1 MLAVCK
7 SDANDDLGAG
17 RPGTMGMNQSETL
30 LVVVDPVAPDPQAI
44 GQAAALLRA
53 GRLVAFPTETVYGLG
68 ANARD
73 PQAVARIYQAKG
85 RPASD
90 PLIVHIAALDQLG
103 QVALDVPEQALALA
117 QRFWPGP
124 LTLVLRRHPSIA
136 DTVAAGTSTVAVRM
150 PDHPV
155 ALALITAAG
164 VPVAAPS
171 ANLFARPSP
180 TTAQHVL
187 EDLAGRIDLVLDAGP
202 ARIGLESTVVNLSE
216 QPPVVLRPGGVPLE
230 ALRQAVP
237 GIELRA
243 RYLRPEQQEVAAPS
257 PGMLLKHYSPRA
269 ELLLFSG
276 PVEPVLV
283 QMRATVLHEQAH
295 GRRVGLLIPDEDQA
309 HFAGLPVELHALGP
323 QADLA
328 AVGAHLFDGL
338 RALDRRGVDLILARG
353 LAREGLGL
361 AIWDRLLRATEGRV
375 IVVEGAEA

>member
-1 MLAVCK
+1 
-7 SDANDDLGAG
+7 
-17 RPGTMGMNQSETL
+17 MNQPETL
-30 LVVVDPVAPDPQAI
+30 LVAVDPAAPDPEVIAR
-44 GQAAALLRA
+44 AAALLRA

-90 PLIVHIAALDQLG
+90 PLIVHIAALEQLA
-103 QVALDVPEQALALA
+103 QVALDVPAQALALA
-117 QRFWPGP
+117 RSFWPGP
-124 LTLVLRRHPSIA
+124 LTLVLRRHPVIA
-136 DTVAAGTSTVAVRM
+136 ENVAAGTPTVAVRM

-155 ALALITAAG
+155 ALALIAAAG

-187 EDLAGRIDLVLDAGP
+187 EDLAGRIDMVLDAGA
-202 ARIGLESTVVNLSE
+202 ARIGLESTVVSLSD
-216 QPPVVLRPGGVPLE
+216 QPPAVLRPGGVPLE
-230 ALRQAVP
+230 ALRRAVP

-243 RYLRPEQQEVAAPS
+243 RYLRPEQQQEAAPS

-276 PVEPVLV
+276 PVEPVLER
-283 QMRATVLHEQAH
+283 MRAVALRERAA
-295 GRRVGLLIPDEDQA
+295 GRRVGLLIPDEDQVR
-309 HFAGLPVELHALGP
+309 FADLPVELHSLGP
-323 QADLA
+323 RADLA
-328 AVGAHLFDGL
+328 AAAAHLFDGL
-338 RALDRRGVDLILARG
+338 RALDRLGVDLILARG

-375 IVVEGAEA
+375 IAVDEAGTGG

>member
-1 MLAVCK
+1 
-7 SDANDDLGAG
+7 
-17 RPGTMGMNQSETL
+17 MNQSQTL
-30 LVVVDPVAPDPQAI
+30 LVTVDLAAPDPVAIA
-44 GQAAALLRA
+44 QAAALLRA
-53 GRLVAFPTETVYGLG
+53 GGLVAFPTETVYGLG

-90 PLIVHIAALDQLG
+90 PLIVHIAALDQLAL
-103 QVALDVPEQALALA
+103 VALDVPPQALALA
-117 QRFWPGP
+117 RLFWPGP
-124 LTLVLRRHPSIA
+124 LTLVLRRHPDIA
-136 DTVAAGTSTVAVRM
+136 ENVAAGTPTVAVRM

-155 ALALITAAG
+155 ALALIAAAG

-187 EDLAGRIDLVLDAGP
+187 EDLAGRIDLVLDAGA
-202 ARIGLESTVVNLSE
+202 ARIGLESTVVSLSE
-216 QPPVVLRPGGVPLE
+216 QPPAVLRPGGVPLE

-237 GIELRA
+237 GIALRA
-243 RYLRPEQQEVAAPS
+243 RYLRPEEQEAAAPS

-276 PVEPVLV
+276 PTESVLERMCAV
-283 QMRATVLHEQAH
+283 ALREQAS
-295 GRRVGLLIPDEDQA
+295 GRRVGLLLPDEDRA
-309 HFAGLPVELHALGP
+309 RFADLPVELHALGP

-338 RALDRRGVDLILARG
+338 RALDRLGVDLILARG

-375 IVVEGAEA
+375 VVVEDGEA